1 MKVEEKKDR
10 FPKWEEVSSDMS
22 LEEFQ
27 LLHQFIGS
35 KWDEEYNIEKLI
47 GEASVIVPN
56 QKALS
61 KFFGVPEPQLSRI
74 VHWAQVKEISVPLER
89 ITEIENRLEQMT
101 EKLEETLLQVRTKR
115 IKPTHEQ
122 ALANHYA
129 ECDLQDMVILLEE
142 ADKQDDDAFYEHW
155 DKLLKDSSTGELIN
169 ALADVLQSDA
179 EHAVT
184 RFDEIFN
191 ALRGRAP
198 FEQMYFD
205 IQDMK
210 KDIASNERLIRG
222 GLKDADEDTDS
233 KYAFLEKKLDR
244 LVKFI
249 KSKYQ
254 ADAEVLDELM
264 TK

>member
-1 MKVEEKKDR
+1 MKVVEIKSKFPSWEKAK
-10 FPKWEEVSSDMS
+10 SAMS
-22 LEEFQ
+22 LEEYQ
-27 LLHQFIGS
+27 ILHQFIGS

-47 GEASVIVPN
+47 GEASVIVSN

-74 VHWAQVKEISVPLER
+74 VHWAQVKEISVPIER
-89 ITEIENRLEQMT
+89 ITEIENRLDYMT
-101 EKLEETLLQVRTKR
+101 DKFEEMFRKVRT
-115 IKPTHEQ
+115 KPTHEQ

-142 ADKQDDDAFYEHW
+142 AEQKDQDEFWSHW

-179 EHAVT
+179 EHAVA

-191 ALRGRAP
+191 ALRERAP

-233 KYAFLEKKLDR
+233 KYAFIEKKLDR